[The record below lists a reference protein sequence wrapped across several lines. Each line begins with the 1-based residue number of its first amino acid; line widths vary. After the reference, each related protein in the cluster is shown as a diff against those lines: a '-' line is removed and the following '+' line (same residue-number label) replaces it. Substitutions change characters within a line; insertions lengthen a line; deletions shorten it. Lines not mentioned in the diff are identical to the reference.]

1 MLLSDLHDEA
11 TIDLEVRGCA
21 RSAGGADDDRDTCLD
36 SRRDHDGEVTLDS
49 CDIGKGYAC
58 AEVVGT
64 RVAGSCIAGD
74 HVRVALHALLKRLLG
89 ETVSQ
94 DR

>member
-1 MLLSDLHDEA
+1 MTGIPASIA
-11 TIDLEVRGCA
+11 
-21 RSAGGADDDRDTCLD
+21 AGIII
-36 SRRDHDGEVTLDS
+36 GEVTLDS